1 MVQYRFYP
9 LSGARPASVAL
20 FGLLGLALLSGCAA
34 IATHN
39 PVQTQTQTRW
49 TQHAAS
55 VSAIAEWDLVAKVAV
70 KSGAEGGTAT
80 LRWAYRG
87 SYQVINIAG
96 PFGSG
101 RVKIVVQPETA
112 VLTTAKG
119 ATMRGSDAE
128 QLLYRLLGWR
138 VPFAQLGYWVRGIPS
153 RGGGEIALNPDGSAR
168 ALHENGWKVS
178 YQSYQSQPELGA
190 PLPRKLSLT
199 AEPKKLAFY
208 NRRGEYLGD
217 QLRVTVIAKRWRNL
231 KTAPDS

>member
-20 FGLLGLALLSGCAA
+20 LSLLGLTLLGGCAS
-34 IATHN
+34 IATHT
-39 PVQTQTQTRW
+39 PTQTQTRW

-55 VSAIAEWDLVAKVAV
+55 VSAITEWDLVAKVAV
-70 KSGAEGGTAT
+70 KSGADGGTAT

-87 SYQVINIAG
+87 SYQIINIAG

-119 ATMRGSDAE
+119 ETMRGNDAE

-153 RGGGEIALNPDGSAR
+153 RSDGEIALNPDGSAR
-168 ALHENGWKVS
+168 TLHESGWKVS
-178 YQSYQSQPELGA
+178 YPSYQLAPELGV
-190 PLPRKLSLT
+190 PLPRKLSIT
-199 AEPKKLAFY
+199 AESKKLAFY

-231 KTAPDS
+231 KTTPDS